1 MDDVLEAIKD
11 LLEITYIV
19 FSIIQLLR
27 NGKK

>member
-11 LLEITYIV
+11 LLEITYIA

-27 NGKK
+27 NDKK